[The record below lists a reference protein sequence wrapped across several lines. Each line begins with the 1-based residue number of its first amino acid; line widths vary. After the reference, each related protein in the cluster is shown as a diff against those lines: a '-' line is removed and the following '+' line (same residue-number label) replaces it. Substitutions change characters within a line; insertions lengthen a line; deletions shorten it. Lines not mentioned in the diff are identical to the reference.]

1 LPPET
6 YADMLI
12 DAHIDAMC
20 ESGGTRDAWGPLNGR
35 PYGSD
40 MPPMDDEPM
49 TATQK
54 RRARRKRSKARK
66 ANGTA

>member
-1 LPPET
+1 
-6 YADMLI
+6 MLI

-49 TATQK
+49 TPTQK
-54 RRARRKRSKARK
+54 ASSPTKAIQKRGRPD
-66 ANGTA
+66 GTA